1 MLRPVAARC
10 MPGQQFVHRAT
21 TQATSLRSGS
31 ISLQD
36 IEPKWQTLP
45 QAERDAVYKH
55 LDELQTQDWKTL
67 LAEEKRAAYFV
78 AFGPHGPRRPLT
90 QPGHL
95 WRVLAGVSG
104 ALAISSGIMY
114 ATRVGGAENPKTMSP
129 EWREKT
135 NEYLRSQNSNPIT
148 GISSKGY
155 KGKGY

>member
-67 LAEEKRAAYFV
+67 LAEEKRAAC
-78 AFGPHGPRRPLT
+78 
-90 QPGHL
+90 
-95 WRVLAGVSG
+95 
-104 ALAISSGIMY
+104 
-114 ATRVGGAENPKTMSP
+114 N
-129 EWREKT
+129 
-135 NEYLRSQNSNPIT
+135 NPIT
-148 GISSKGY
+148 LFKRVFSFAK
-155 KGKGY
+155 